1 MLLKMKLLV
10 KIIGCVL
17 RLQAQNQHQNII
29 SHNETCEA
37 FPYLIINENDENATA
52 INKDDQYYHKKLGL
66 SVTFITII
74 IKKWQD
80 GRKIDSSRDRG
91 QPFQF
96 NIGRQE
102 VVNHYHHHCHHPDR
116 NHSSPISAQ
125 SQTSP
130 TASIIAVMISI
141 NLVTLFLSHPS
152 HQVIAGW
159 DEGVAKMSKGQ
170 RAKLTISSDMGYG
183 ANGVPGQIP
192 GGATLIFDVELINVS

>member
-1 MLLKMKLLV
+1 MKLLV

-52 INKDDQYYHKKLGL
+52 INTDNQYFLKKLGL

-74 IKKWQD
+74 IKKCQD

-102 VVNHYHHHCHHPDR
+102 VVNHYHHHCHQPD
-116 NHSSPISAQ
+116 
-125 SQTSP
+125 
-130 TASIIAVMISI
+130 I
-141 NLVTLFLSHPS
+141 NCAILPSGMGARTWSKLGARGEHGDVFLFSNL
-152 HQVIAGW
+152 
-159 DEGVAKMSKGQ
+159 
-170 RAKLTISSDMGYG
+170 G
-183 ANGVPGQIP
+183 A
-192 GGATLIFDVELINVS
+192 L

>member
-17 RLQAQNQHQNII
+17 RLQAQNQHWNII

-52 INKDDQYYHKKLGL
+52 INTDNQYFLKKLGL

-74 IKKWQD
+74 IKKNCQD

-102 VVNHYHHHCHHPDR
+102 VVNHYHHHCHQPDI
-116 NHSSPISAQ
+116 NCAILPSGMGALGVSSEHVENMEMFSC
-125 SQTSP
+125 SP
-130 TASIIAVMISI
+130 T
-141 NLVTLFLSHPS
+141 
-152 HQVIAGW
+152 
-159 DEGVAKMSKGQ
+159 
-170 RAKLTISSDMGYG
+170 
-183 ANGVPGQIP
+183 
-192 GGATLIFDVELINVS
+192 